1 LTNWLVMQ
9 VVS

>member
-1 LTNWLVMQ
+1 VALVMQ